1 MNREPV
7 TLSAAVVMF
16 FSSMVNFLQLIDV
29 IDFDR
34 EQLAALNLVV
44 TNAAVLAG
52 AFVARAWVTPKN
64 DPQTDSGQPME
75 VLPQYLNE

>member
-16 FSSMVNFLQLIDV
+16 FASTVNFLQLINV

-44 TNAAVLAG
+44 TNATILAG
-52 AFVARAWVTPKN
+52 ALVARTWVTPKN
-64 DPQTDSGQPME
+64 DPQNDQGQPME